1 MTIIFV
7 LVLGDHSLHNLDED
21 DKSNPEYVDLDKSN
35 PDYVDLDMFVY
46 REVDKHESA
55 TLKCSNVV
63 TASQQQLTPLT
74 TVIPP
79 MPTLSHQSQAI
90 INSLLSQQ
98 LPLTSQCQPS
108 TDKLLNILATG
119 KLAAPP
125 LGVSLPTNPLPFS
138 VVFPTSCMTSM
149 LTSSC
154 NSMIN
159 SVANPSHTL
168 PITTSTG
175 LVQVVTSTPHTH
187 TQPVT
192 VPQCTVLQLPTSN
205 IRVEMEVIDT
215 LWKSTPTPTKTAAKR
230 TTVARNRKVNLKK
243 RKSISGC
250 GDVELNPPVKTRME
264 RSSCDSLLAEIQRTT
279 AAGEKGAV
287 TPPSSPEN
295 DKITP
300 VTAGSVI
307 LPGSKVYVSS
317 GNLVNSSN
325 NPGIQV
331 LNSLEPG
338 GQAWLIPPLGTLV
351 KPTASS
357 SRTPTSSNAS
367 SPSLAG
373 ASRSSSPPGGM
384 VIPLM
389 TPPSSPSV
397 HNKPASSL
405 QSAAGNRLILMFK
418 LLLILFYFSF
428 LYKFKAI
435 VSINRLAINQAKM

>member
-1 MTIIFV
+1 M
-7 LVLGDHSLHNLDED
+7 HNLDED
-21 DKSNPEYVDLDKSN
+21 DKSNPEYVDLDKTN

-55 TLKCSNVV
+55 TLKSSNVV
-63 TASQQQLTPLT
+63 TASGQQLTPLT
-74 TVIPP
+74 AVIPP
-79 MPTLSHQSQAI
+79 MPTISHQSQAV

-98 LPLTSQCQPS
+98 LPLPSQCQPS
-108 TDKLLNILATG
+108 TDKLLNTLATG

-125 LGVSLPTNPLPFS
+125 IGVSLPTTPLPVS

-154 NSMIN
+154 NSIH
-159 SVANPSHTL
+159 SSSSIVATPSHTL
-168 PITTSTG
+168 PVTTSTG
-175 LVQVVTSTPHTH
+175 LVQVVTSSPHTH

-215 LWKSTPTPTKTAAKR
+215 LWRSTPTPTKPAAKR
-230 TTVARNRKVNLKK
+230 TPVARNRKVNLKK

-250 GDVELNPPVKTRME
+250 GEVELNPPVKARME
-264 RSSCDSLLAEIQRTT
+264 RSSCDSLLAEIQRTN

-295 DKITP
+295 DKLTP
-300 VTAGSVI
+300 ASAGSVI

-317 GNLVNSSN
+317 SNLVNSTN

-338 GQAWLIPPLGTLV
+338 SQAWLIPPLGTLV

-357 SRTPTSSNAS
+357 SRTPTGSNAS
-367 SPSLAG
+367 SPSLAS
-373 ASRSSSPPGGM
+373 ASRSSSPPGSM

-405 QSAAGNRLILMFK
+405 QSAAGKKQLIYFYPNYFLS
-418 LLLILFYFSF
+418 ILFFN
-428 LYKFKAI
+428 LKI
-435 VSINRLAINQAKM
+435 